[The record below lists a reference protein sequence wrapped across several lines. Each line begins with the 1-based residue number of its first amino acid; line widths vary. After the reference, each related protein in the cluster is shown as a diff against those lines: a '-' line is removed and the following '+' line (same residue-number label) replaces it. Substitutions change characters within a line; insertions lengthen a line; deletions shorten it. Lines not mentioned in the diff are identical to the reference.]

1 MRWRSGSVRAVPGR
15 RAPRS
20 APILFGAV
28 LSLALIGLV
37 TILLEP
43 SRRVRAAALPRTP
56 IARANVPTVITRPQ
70 TTGIGFIRTV
80 AARQLRQADRQLDA
94 CGRQRAARLT
104 LRELRGWRDCVK
116 WPIAH
121 LAVSAR
127 MNGALLGGLSNELPL
142 GTCRALVLG
151 TSNISRILGG
161 EAGELLR
168 GLLNT
173 SRTGRGLSDQRYASV
188 SGLVGTLR
196 GMLRDRT
203 WRSACRPTHRAPRS
217 A

>member
-1 MRWRSGSVRAVPGR
+1 
-15 RAPRS
+15 
-20 APILFGAV
+20 V
-28 LSLALIGLV
+28 LSLALIGLGA
-37 TILLEP
+37 ILLEP

-56 IARANVPTVITRPQ
+56 IATATVPTVITRPQ
-70 TTGIGFIRTV
+70 TTGIGFIRTI
-80 AARQLRQADRQLDA
+80 AARELRQAEQQLEA

-104 LRELRGWRDCVK
+104 LRAVPGWRDCVR

-121 LAVSAR
+121 LAISAR

-142 GTCRALVLG
+142 GTCRGLVLG
-151 TSNISRILGG
+151 TSNTSRILAG

-173 SRTGRGLSDQRYASV
+173 SRAGRGLSDQRYASV
-188 SGLVGTLR
+188 SGLVGTMR

-203 WRSACRPTHRAPRS
+203 WRSACRPTDRAPRS